1 MVLFGALQFYAPYF
15 EHGLMYF
22 LVHWIKEYTGFYLYQ
37 EQKVLNL
44 ICMMG
49 QAFRVL
55 KQLVNFSKGKNGMQ
69 KKMQKKRIIAKS
81 TFRFEVTICFNC

>member
-1 MVLFGALQFYAPYF
+1 
-15 EHGLMYF
+15 
-22 LVHWIKEYTGFYLYQ
+22 
-37 EQKVLNL
+37 
-44 ICMMG
+44 MMG